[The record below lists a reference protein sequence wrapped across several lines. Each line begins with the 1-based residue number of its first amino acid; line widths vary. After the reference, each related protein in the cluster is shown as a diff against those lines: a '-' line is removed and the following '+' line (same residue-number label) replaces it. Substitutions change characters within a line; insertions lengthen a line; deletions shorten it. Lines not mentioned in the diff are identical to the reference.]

1 MTAANI
7 NTIKGKVSVCA
18 LAYNHF
24 NYLDDFFKGV
34 LSQQVE
40 DYQLEIII
48 GVDKC
53 NDQTLEKCLDYQG
66 QLPDI
71 IQLIIHP
78 ERVGMMQ
85 NFVSVL
91 GKADGA
97 YIAFCE
103 CDDYWI
109 DENKLSAQIKLLEQ
123 HPKAGI
129 CFTNI
134 KILKSGTGSFEKN
147 WATISKKE
155 YSLEDIITNNVISNC
170 TVVMRNNLNPAIL
183 NEVSKFEVGVW
194 PLYIL
199 SMEKANNSAVYLDK
213 ITTIYRHH
221 DGGFHST
228 KNTIQRLKI
237 TNSVYKRLLKIVQS
251 RKVLKCIQRQLTKN
265 FYSMGIFHNNKKE
278 AVYNYRLS
286 MKQISISNIRFP
298 LLSGLRIFQ
307 SFLYKNNH

>member
-1 MTAANI
+1 MATI
-7 NTIKGKVSVCA
+7 NLNRIKGKISICA

-34 LSQQVE
+34 LNQRLDDCTS
-40 DYQLEIII
+40 EIII
-48 GVDKC
+48 GVDQC
-53 NDQTLEKCLDYQG
+53 EDQTLEKCLDYQR
-66 QLPDI
+66 QFPALI
-71 IQLIIHP
+71 KLIIHP
-78 ERVGMMQ
+78 QRVGMMQ
-85 NFVSVL
+85 NFVNVL

-134 KILKSGTGSFEKN
+134 KILKSGTGIFEKN
-147 WATISKKE
+147 WATILKKE
-155 YSLEDIITNNVISNC
+155 YFLEDIIKNNVISNC
-170 TVVMRNNLNPAIL
+170 TVVMRNNIDPLML
-183 NEVSKFEVGVW
+183 NEVSKFEVGDW

-199 SMEKANNSAVYLDK
+199 SMYKDNSSAVYQNT

-221 DGGFHST
+221 EGGFHST

-237 TNSVYKRLLKIVQS
+237 TNTVYEGLLKIVKSPKILQ
-251 RKVLKCIQRQLTKN
+251 CITKQLAKN
-265 FYSMGIFHNNKKE
+265 FYSMGVFQTNKKE
-278 AVYNYRLS
+278 AIHNYRLS

-298 LLSGLRIFQ
+298 LLASLRIFQ
-307 SFLYKNNH
+307 SLLNKKNP